1 MNRLLAIVALVALA
15 AAPAVADP
23 TNDLKNA
30 MIALASAKSYH
41 LSMTTAGGHTA
52 EGDVVNPGRVHIVA
66 GPMDVIVIDKTTYVK
81 IQGAWH
87 QFAMPGMDRM
97 MGPVAMVQNF
107 AKTHEDMVVTDL
119 GPKTV
124 DGTVLHAY
132 GVKNAGS
139 AKNAVIYIDAA
150 GLPARIE
157 NTENDGLDVVKF
169 SNFNGPISIDPPV

>member
-1 MNRLLAIVALVALA
+1 VNRLLAIVALLALSA
-15 AAPAVADP
+15 SPALADP

-30 MIALASAKSYH
+30 MIALATAKSYH

-52 EGDVVNPGRVHIVA
+52 EGDVVNPGRVHLTA
-66 GPMDVIVIDKTTYVK
+66 GPMEIIVIDKTTYVK

-87 QFAMPGMDRM
+87 QFAMPGMDHI

-107 AKTHEDMVVTDL
+107 AKSHEDMIVTDL
-119 GPKTV
+119 GPKSV
-124 DGTVLHAY
+124 DGTLLHAY

-139 AKNAVIYIDAA
+139 TKNATIYIDAA

-157 NTENDGLDVVKF
+157 NTEGEGLNVVKF
-169 SNFNGPISIDPPV
+169 SNFNGPISIDPPL

>member
-1 MNRLLAIVALVALA
+1 VNRFLAIVALVALT
-15 AAPAVADP
+15 AAPALADP
-23 TNDLKNA
+23 TSDLKNA

-41 LSMTTAGGHTA
+41 LSLTTAGGHTA
-52 EGDVVNPGRVHIVA
+52 EGDVVNPGRVHLIA

-107 AKTHEDMVVTDL
+107 AKSHDDMIVTDL

-124 DGTVLHAY
+124 DGTLLHAY
-132 GVKNAGS
+132 SVKNAGS
-139 AKNAVIYIDAA
+139 AKNAVIYLDAA

-157 NTENDGLDVVKF
+157 NTDSEGLNVVKF